1 MADKE
6 NMKLEDSARG
16 FVKDIQSISAR
27 GVELELK
34 NRGIENF
41 DVVLQ
46 RVEETLG
53 EKLKLENKKEVDDLR
68 KDFFVTFGLFASF
81 ITFVVGEL
89 SILKGIEDFFDKIG
103 FSFLL
108 VSLMLGFLFGV
119 LFLVGDERYVK
130 KYRDM
135 SGIFTVFFLIGLA
148 FIVIPHLLFL

>member
-1 MADKE
+1 
-6 NMKLEDSARG
+6 L
-16 FVKDIQSISAR
+16 
-27 GVELELK
+27 
-34 NRGIENF
+34 
-41 DVVLQ
+41 
-46 RVEETLG
+46 
-53 EKLKLENKKEVDDLR
+53 
-68 KDFFVTFGLFASF
+68 DFLL

-148 FIVIPHLLFL
+148 FIVIPHLLSL

>member
-1 MADKE
+1 MADQE

-16 FVKDIQSISAR
+16 DEIQSISAR

-34 NRGIENF
+34 NGRIENF
-41 DVVLQ
+41 DVVLR

-81 ITFVVGEL
+81 VTFVVGEL

-148 FIVIPHLLFL
+148 FIVIPHLLSL